1 MSRPANLTRDRIIDA
16 AAELAERE
24 GADHVTVRALG
35 EALGCDPTALY
46 RHFRNVDELH
56 RAVGDHFLA
65 AVDVAP
71 RPREAWR
78 AAVRRLCVELRRA
91 QLRQPGLAALVHAAP
106 TRLGNEL
113 AITEALLRELRRGGL
128 KPPAAARAYHSLVEL
143 TVGSAAIDAPIASM
157 PTSVRTATYRRWR
170 KDYAALDPEQFPASV
185 EVAKHL
191 YDGAADERFMDA
203 LDLMLSGLVAL
214 RR

>member
-1 MSRPANLTRDRIIDA
+1 MSRTANLTRERIIEVA
-16 AAELAERE
+16 AVVAERD
-24 GADHVTVRALG
+24 GSDHVTVRALG

-56 RAVGDHFLA
+56 RALGDHFLA
-65 AVDVAP
+65 AVDVVP

-78 AAVRRLCVELRRA
+78 AAVRRMCIELRQA
-91 QLRQPGLAALVHAAP
+91 QLRQPRLAAFVHAAP
-106 TRLGNEL
+106 TRLANEL
-113 AITEALLRELRRGGL
+113 AITEALLRELRRGGF
-128 KPPAAARAYHSLVEL
+128 KPVAAVRAYHALVEL
-143 TVGSAAIDAPIASM
+143 TVGSAAIDAPLADM
-157 PTSVRTATYRRWR
+157 PTAVRTATYRHWR
-170 KDYAALDPEQFPASV
+170 NDYSALDAEAFPAIT

-191 YDGAADERFMDA
+191 YDGSADDRFTDA